1 MCKKHKTIFIV
12 LNYIKQLIILVSTV
26 TTISTVVLKFMSLF
40 C

>member
-1 MCKKHKTIFIV
+1 MCKKNKTIFIV